1 MTDYDSQNILA
12 KILRGEIP
20 CDTVLEDEYT
30 LAIRDIAPKAP
41 SHVLV
46 IPKGAYRTYD
56 DFIAQASDA
65 EILAFQR
72 AIAAVVACEGLAAGG
87 YRLVMNNGTNGG
99 QEIPHLH
106 CHILGGAKLQ
116 VTMN

>member
-1 MTDYDSQNILA
+1 MTDYDSDNIIA
-12 KILRGEIP
+12 KILRAEIP
-20 CDTVLEDEYT
+20 CNKVLENEHT

-41 SHVLV
+41 CHVLV

-56 DFIAQASDA
+56 DFIAHASDA

-72 AIAAVVACEGLAAGG
+72 GIATVVAQEGLIEGG
-87 YRLVMNNGTNGG
+87 YRLVMNNGADGG

-106 CHILGGAKLQ
+106 CHVLGGMGLG
-116 VTMN
+116 NL